1 MLLEADLRPDLF
13 QGQLIRLCAPRPED
27 PEVLSHWSEDG
38 VYRRHAD
45 TDAPRPVTAD
55 HFRERDEMLDSDPD
69 NFEFRIRTLHEDR
82 LVGFVAIC
90 RVEWSN
96 RHGWLA
102 AGIGDAADRGRGYGG
117 EAVSMAL
124 RYAFHELSL
133 HRLSLDVIADN
144 ESAIGLYR
152 KLGFEPEGR
161 QLERVL
167 RDGAALDLLYMG
179 LLARDWERRQRGS
192 GELDSERG

>member
-1 MLLEADLRPDLF
+1 LESDLQADLF

-45 TDAPRPVTAD
+45 TDPPRPVTAE
-55 HFRERDEMLDSDPD
+55 HFRERDEMVDSDPD
-69 NFEFRIRTLHEDR
+69 NFEFRIRTIDEDR
-82 LVGFVAIC
+82 LVGFVGIW
-90 RVEWSN
+90 RVEWAN
-96 RHGWLA
+96 RHAWLA

-133 HRLSLDVIADN
+133 HRLSLDVISDN
-144 ESAIGLYR
+144 EPAIGLYR
-152 KLGFEPEGR
+152 KLGFEQEGCQR
-161 QLERVL
+161 ERVL
-167 RDGAALDLLYMG
+167 RDGTASDLLYMG
-179 LLARDWERRQRGS
+179 LLARDWERRQRISPGP
-192 GELDSERG
+192 DSERG